1 MEYWNEMSKDIC
13 FFNFFCSSLALAIA
27 RKEARDG
34 LVAIPMSN
42 KKETVKKK
50 RGEKR
55 RLLEDGRRENLKVEN
70 EEECFEEEVGER
82 LKNCED
88 SEGETFYGCNSDGQY
103 YENSSESSSSLLKA
117 SR

>member
-1 MEYWNEMSKDIC
+1 MECWNEVFKGIC
-13 FFNFFCSSLALAIA
+13 FFNFFSSSLALAIA
-27 RKEARDG
+27 RKEAWNG
-34 LVAIPMSN
+34 LVAIPMSS
-42 KKETVKKK
+42 KKEKVKKK

-55 RLLEDGRRENLKVEN
+55 RLMEDGRRENLKVEN

-88 SEGETFYGCNSDGQY
+88 YEEETFYGCNSDGQY
-103 YENSSESSSSLLKA
+103 YENSSESSSSLLKV